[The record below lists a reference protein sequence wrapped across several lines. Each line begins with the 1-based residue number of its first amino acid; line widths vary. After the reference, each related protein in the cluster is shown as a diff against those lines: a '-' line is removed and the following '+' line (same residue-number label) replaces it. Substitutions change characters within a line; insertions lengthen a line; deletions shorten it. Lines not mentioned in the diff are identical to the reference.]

1 LVLTAVII
9 YLVITVAVGV
19 LSSKLVKNSTDFV
32 LAGRQL
38 PLFLSASALF
48 ATWFGSETI
57 FGASSTYLEH
67 GLIGVIEDPFGG
79 ALCLILFGLFYLRP
93 MYRMNVLTIG
103 DVYKK
108 LFGQKVE
115 LLSSIFM
122 IPAYFGYVAA
132 QLVALAL
139 ILTTISGISIST
151 GIIISTLVV
160 VAYTFMGGMW
170 AISIT
175 DFIQTTLIVLG
186 LVWVSVLVIQQAGGI
201 TPILDAAPE
210 ESFQFLPENSS
221 IGWLNYIGAWMI
233 LGLGSIPSQDIYQR
247 VMAAKSEKIALIS
260 TLLAGFFYLSF
271 GLLPLFI
278 ALGAKFLYPELYL
291 ENQQLLL
298 PQMVLRH
305 GGIMVQVVFFGA
317 LISAIMSTTSSGL
330 LAPSAIISENIIKP
344 FLGDKLKEKHF
355 LWLLRANIVFVA
367 IIATIMAHL
376 NTNIYELV
384 ANASILMLVS
394 LFAPLTMGLYWKK
407 ASSTGAIL
415 SIVMGM
421 LAYLFLD
428 TMELPV
434 YPHIFAWLISLGF
447 MIFGS
452 LIFPNKNNENA
463 SIPHHY
469 ASQRQGN
476 IHY

>member
-9 YLVITVAVGV
+9 YLGITVAVGV

-57 FGASSTYLEH
+57 FGASSTYLDE

-79 ALCLILFGLFYLRP
+79 ALCLVLFGLFYLRP
-93 MYRMNVLTIG
+93 MYKMNVLTIG

-108 LFGQKVE
+108 LFGPRVE
-115 LLSSIFM
+115 LLSSVFM

-151 GIIISTLVV
+151 GILISALVV

-186 LVWVSVLVIQQAGGI
+186 LVWVCVMVIHQAGGV
-201 TPILDAAPE
+201 TPILESAPA
-210 ESFQFLPENSS
+210 ESFQFLPTNTAH
-221 IGWLNYIGAWMI
+221 GWLNYLGAWMI

-247 VMAAKSEKIALIS
+247 VMAAKSERVALTS
-260 TLLAGFFYLSF
+260 TLLAGFFYLTF

-278 ALGAKFLYPELYL
+278 ALGAKFLYPEIYL
-291 ENQQLLL
+291 ENKQLLL
-298 PQMVLRH
+298 PEMVLRH
-305 GGIMVQVVFFGA
+305 GGVAVQVVFFGA

-330 LAPSAIISENIIKP
+330 LAPAAILSENIIKP
-344 FLGDKLKEKHF
+344 FLKNKLKEKHF
-355 LWLLRANIVFVA
+355 LWLLRLNIIFVA
-367 IIATIMAHL
+367 IIATVMAHL

-394 LFAPLTMGLYWKK
+394 LFAPLTLGLYWKK
-407 ASSTGAIL
+407 SSTMGATL

-421 LAYLFLD
+421 LSYLLLD
-428 TMELPV
+428 TMELPI
-434 YPHIFAWLISLGF
+434 YPHIFAWLISLFF

-452 LIFPNKNNENA
+452 LVFPNKQIIDA
-463 SIPHHY
+463 DIPDHY
-469 ASQRQGN
+469 TSQRQRN
-476 IHY
+476 IHH